1 VAGELPRV
9 LVVPGH
15 HAWSRVRALARAPS
29 CRTQRG
35 CKEQRRA
42 WTGGSGGKRGV
53 RGGCRQAPAWHCCRG
68 GVGRRGVLHAAC
80 GEHEARGQGRP
91 AGAWSGRGRGRQPY
105 NGRAPAPGGGG
116 ASNGGGCQDGRCAAI
131 DPALSCGDA
140 DEWSIS
146 RGGGCKVQTRY
157 TSVSHNRSPRSAEK
171 RISACGGQFNAG
183 NSRSGAVLG
192 WAAQSVPG
200 AIGRVTRLAASGHML
215 TASSPSAS
223 ANQSHLA
230 RSARRPRPTPSTS
243 PLPHPREP
251 VLCGKPG

>member
-1 VAGELPRV
+1 MAGELPRV

-42 WTGGSGGKRGV
+42 WTGGSGGKGGV
-53 RGGCRQAPAWHCCRG
+53 RGGAVRRLHGTAAAGAWGAGACSMPR
-68 GVGRRGVLHAAC
+68 VGNP
-80 GEHEARGQGRP
+80 RGQGRP

-140 DEWSIS
+140 DEYL
-146 RGGGCKVQTRY
+146 GGGCKVQTRY
-157 TSVSHNRSPRSAEK
+157 TSSQETGPCRGAFAVRKSGFPLAEGSSTPGISGGPR
-171 RISACGGQFNAG
+171 RACQVRLGG
-183 NSRSGAVLG
+183 
-192 WAAQSVPG
+192 
-200 AIGRVTRLAASGHML
+200 
-215 TASSPSAS
+215 
-223 ANQSHLA
+223 
-230 RSARRPRPTPSTS
+230 
-243 PLPHPREP
+243 
-251 VLCGKPG
+251 